1 MPTGLGSEVGWW
13 CPTLDT
19 ASDGLTNL
27 VGGSPATLKQAGQ
40 FGVVSDTGSGG
51 TEAWEGAAAVG
62 SGINTGIAPI
72 ANNSFSMSCW
82 FKQDSGTIGIQSI
95 MAVEDPSTRD
105 FLQVRTNNGAIATDF
120 NGLAMSGTTD
130 LRGNWHH
137 VSLTW
142 DYATN
147 AAEQYI
153 DGININTGS
162 MINGWNQN
170 LGEWEIGSQGRSG
183 SIVFDGL
190 LDDAR
195 IFNQVLTAS
204 EITHLAAS
212 RGVQGPPGGAATNYN
227 PFRNAKYI
235 NKTYQIPR
243 FG

>member
-1 MPTGLGSEVGWW
+1 MPIGLGTETGWW
-13 CPTLDT
+13 CPTLDS

-27 VGGSPATLKQAGQ
+27 VGGASATLKTIGKFNVASDSGAG
-40 FGVVSDTGSGG
+40 GS
-51 TEAWEGAAAVG
+51 EAWQADGTSG
-62 SGINTGIAPI
+62 SGINTGIVPTI
-72 ANNSFSMSCW
+72 NNSFSMSCW
-82 FKQDSGTIGIQSI
+82 LKQDIGTIGFQSI

-105 FLQVRTNNGAIATDF
+105 FLQVRTNNGEIATDF
-120 NGLAMSGTTD
+120 NGLSMLDTTD

-137 VSLTW
+137 VALTW

-147 AAEQYI
+147 AAKQYI

-183 SIVFDGL
+183 GNVFDGL

-212 RGVQGPPGGAATNYN
+212 RGVQGPPGGSATNYN

>member
-27 VGGSPATLKQAGQ
+27 VGGASATLKMSGK
-40 FGVVSDTGSGG
+40 FGVVSDSGAGGS
-51 TEAWEGAAAVG
+51 EAWEADATPG
-62 SGINTGIAPI
+62 SGINTGTPPLI
-72 ANNSFSMSCW
+72 NNSFSMSCW
-82 FKQDSGTIGIQSI
+82 FKQDTATIGFMNM
-95 MAVEDPSTRD
+95 MAVESPVTRD
-105 FLQVRTNNGAIATDF
+105 YLQVRTNTGAMATDF
-120 NGLAMSGTTD
+120 NGLSMSGTTD
-130 LRGNWHH
+130 LRGTWHH
-137 VSLTW
+137 VSLTF

-153 DGININTGS
+153 DGINVNSGS
-162 MINGWNQN
+162 MVNGWNQN

-183 SIVFDGL
+183 GTVFDGL

-195 IFNQVLTAS
+195 IYNQVLTAA
-204 EITHLAAS
+204 EITHLATS